1 MGAIIFWGIVRTA
14 LLIPSLW
21 LLYGVME
28 YKYWWWLGIFSIYG
42 IIIHPATI
50 QYKLWMQQNEEIIN
64 NTLCSSCKY
73 FEASAVICL
82 LHDKHPSMQSLPCE
96 GLDWSPKEA
105 SHEETEIH
113 T

>member
-1 MGAIIFWGIVRTA
+1 MGAIIFWGIIRTA

-28 YKYWWWLGIFSIYG
+28 YHYWWWLGILSIYG

-50 QYKLWMQQNEEIIN
+50 QYKLWLQENEEIIE

-73 FEASAVICL
+73 FEPSAVICL
-82 LHDKHPSMQSLPCE
+82 LHDQHPSLKCLPCE
-96 GLDWSPKEA
+96 GIDWTPKET
-105 SHEETEIH
+105 SNEETEIH